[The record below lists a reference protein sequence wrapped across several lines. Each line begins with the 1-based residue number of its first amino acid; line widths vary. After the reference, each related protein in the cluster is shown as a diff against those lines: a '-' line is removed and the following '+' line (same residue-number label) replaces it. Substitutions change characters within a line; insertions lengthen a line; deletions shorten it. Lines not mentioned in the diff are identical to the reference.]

1 MKGTVVSLSAVTI
14 YVTGLIIGSLFGV
27 FIGVITLVAIIFAI
41 KLFKYN
47 RQTSEEPADLEH
59 SPA

>member
-1 MKGTVVSLSAVTI
+1 MEQTVVSLSAVTI

-27 FIGVITLVAIIFAI
+27 FTGIITLVAIVFAI

-47 RQTSEEPADLEH
+47 RQTSEEPSDLEH
-59 SPA
+59 NPA